1 MNDKH
6 HTTQSDADLEDL
18 ILDYASPFAQ
28 EFYARNQCK
37 VFDGKLF
44 GLLDEDDENST
55 VNYGA
60 IDELPLSGLIV
71 FMDLIARECFYY
83 LPGNTDSDPEK
94 WLGFTHHKCRLIEI
108 FLQGYE
114 LIGFEPVRELDLV
127 YEDDHEEFLTL
138 YSSLHE
144 QENLDE
150 YTMQYYLREHFQL
163 VCDLGMMLLA
173 PDSPF
178 AGEGCMRALRIT
190 QFGAWDG
197 SMEIVYDISIYET
210 KIQCIGIFSLF
221 EWMRVFYYLGR
232 TTDDAIQARTAA
244 GYEMIDDGNNGQ
256 GFSFEQVIQCLDG
269 LPEPMDTFEHLM
281 GKNNDE

>member
-1 MNDKH
+1 MNDKQ
-6 HTTQSDADLEDL
+6 HTTQSDADLENF
-18 ILDYASPFAQ
+18 ILDFASSWAKR
-28 EFYARNQCK
+28 FYRRNKCK

-71 FMDLIARECFYY
+71 YMDLIARECFYY
-83 LPGNTDSDPEK
+83 PPGTTESDPEK
-94 WLGFTHHKCRLIEI
+94 WIGMTHHKCKLLEI

-114 LIGFEPVRELDLV
+114 LIGFEPVRELDLL
-127 YEDDHEEFLTL
+127 YENDISEFKTL
-138 YSSLHE
+138 FSSLHE
-144 QENLDE
+144 VENLEE
-150 YTMQYYLREHFQL
+150 YTMQFYLREHFQL

-178 AGEGCMRALRIT
+178 AGDGCMRALRISA
-190 QFGAWDG
+190 FGARDG
-197 SMEIVYDISIYET
+197 SMEIVYWIDMFDTQIEC
-210 KIQCIGIFSLF
+210 KGIFSLF
-221 EWMRVFYYLGR
+221 EWMRFFYYLGR
-232 TTDDAIQARTAA
+232 TTDRAIQARTAE